1 MCPVPGP
8 RVLGSSVTR
17 QSLTCDP
24 PGGHRLQRRRE
35 LPAAAG
41 GGRGPGAGARGPP
54 RCPLSLCP
62 LPLWATWV
70 IRPSQDI
77 GESRGTLTPRVL
89 AGLQPPGL
97 GDRSNLGSAQTLQ
110 TCYHRERPR
119 GPERCLAPPGS
130 PPGRPRGSAP
140 FFLAVVGQFVHRPDD
155 QGFSVSLHVADDSKA
170 PLRPAG
176 AAAGAERALGA
187 LPARRRQTRP
197 CLSIVTGY

>member
-1 MCPVPGP
+1 MTPRCAAAGSGALRAGTPPRQSQSKILNLQKLWETVNMCPVPGP
-8 RVLGSSVTR
+8 RVLGSSVMR

-54 RCPLSLCP
+54 RCLLSLCP
-62 LPLWATWV
+62 FPLWAAWV
-70 IRPSQDI
+70 ICPSQDV

-97 GDRSNLGSAQTLQ
+97 GARSNLGSAHTLQ

-130 PPGRPRGSAP
+130 PPGRPWGSAP
-140 FFLAVVGQFVHRPDD
+140 SFPAVVGQ
-155 QGFSVSLHVADDSKA
+155 SLFISRMTKA
-170 PLRPAG
+170 SR
-176 AAAGAERALGA
+176 
-187 LPARRRQTRP
+187 
-197 CLSIVTGY
+197 CHSM

>member
-1 MCPVPGP
+1 MTPRCAAAGSGALRAGTPPRQSRSQILNPQKLWETVNMCPVPGP

-41 GGRGPGAGARGPP
+41 GGRGPRAGARGPP

-62 LPLWATWV
+62 LPLWAAWV
-70 IRPSQDI
+70 IRPSQDV

-97 GDRSNLGSAQTLQ
+97 GARSNLGAAETLQ

-119 GPERCLAPPGS
+119 VLSAAWPLQGRLLEDPG
-130 PPGRPRGSAP
+130 
-140 FFLAVVGQFVHRPDD
+140 V
-155 QGFSVSLHVADDSKA
+155 
-170 PLRPAG
+170 LR
-176 AAAGAERALGA
+176 
-187 LPARRRQTRP
+187 LPSQR
-197 CLSIVTGY
+197 S